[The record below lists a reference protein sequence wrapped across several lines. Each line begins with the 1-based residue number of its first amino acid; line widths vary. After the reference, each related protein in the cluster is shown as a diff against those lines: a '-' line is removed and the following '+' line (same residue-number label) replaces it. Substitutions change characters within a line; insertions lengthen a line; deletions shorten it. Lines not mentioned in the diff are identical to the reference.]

1 MDGKPSAPVDNEKNS
16 ASRSPESENLER
28 LGYSQEVKRRFSLT
42 AMVAICVNL
51 MCTWEALS
59 STLAAG
65 LVSGG
70 PVCLVYG
77 SIVGFCGPICGAMS
91 LAELASSFPTTGGQ
105 YHFVAKLSPR
115 STRPLTSWLAGYI
128 STLGWISL
136 AGSAPFL
143 AGTQIQGLIV
153 LNYPETY
160 VFERWHGTML
170 FWVILISS
178 AAVCI
183 LCSNALPLIE
193 KLTLVLHVG
202 FLIIIIVTVAVTSPT
217 RHTAQFVFTTF
228 ENNSGWSNNVVA
240 WSIGLLSSCYVLVGY
255 DGATHLS
262 EEMEKAETGVPRA
275 MVGSI
280 LINWPLGFAFLLVVL
295 FFMGDISSALD
306 TPTGFPIIQIFYN
319 VTGSVTAATCLTGAI
334 TAMAS
339 LSTVPLITS
348 AARVMWAFARDG
360 GQ

>member
-77 SIVGFCGPICGAMS
+77 SIVGFCGSICGAMS
-91 LAELASSFPTTGGQ
+91 LAELAS
-105 YHFVAKLSPR
+105 
-115 STRPLTSWLAGYI
+115 